1 MNAVFS
7 AGVKYTRQN
16 EDGTFKRVTEFFIV
30 SAISFTDVEAK
41 LTEEMAQRTQGEFLV
56 SSIKRTNYQY
66 VLTNEEDEGT
76 FCHATISYKMEDE
89 GSKKKIKI
97 NFLIEVSD
105 IEKVHG
111 IIKNQMDGTIADF
124 EVIKVEISPIMH
136 VID

>member
-16 EDGTFKRVTEFFIV
+16 EDGTFKRVTEFFII

-41 LTEEMAQRTQGEFLV
+41 LTEEMSKRTQGEFLV

-66 VLTNEEDEGT
+66 VLTNEEDEGA
-76 FCHATISYKMEDE
+76 FCHATISYKLEDE

-111 IIKNQMDGTIADF
+111 IIKNQMEGTIADF
-124 EVIKVEISPIMH
+124 EVIKVEVSPIMH